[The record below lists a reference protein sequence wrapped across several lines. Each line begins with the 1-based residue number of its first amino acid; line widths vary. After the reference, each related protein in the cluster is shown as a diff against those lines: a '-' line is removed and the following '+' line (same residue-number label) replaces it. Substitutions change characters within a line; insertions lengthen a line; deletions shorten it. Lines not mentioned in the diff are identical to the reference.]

1 MINWN
6 KNPVAHQS
14 MSNFLQLIAEIAII
28 LLAAKAAGYLS
39 VRLKQPSVFG
49 ELLVGVLL
57 GPSLLDFT
65 NLGFVTSTHLSET
78 IHELGEIGVLL
89 LMFLAGLEL
98 NIKDLTRNTRV
109 ALLAGM
115 LGVVFPV
122 GFGIVFGEL
131 LDIPFRQAL
140 FLGLTLGATSVSISA
155 QVLIELQVLR
165 TRVGLALL
173 GAAVFD
179 DILVIL
185 ILSSVLAFLSGS
197 GGFREIMWVFAKM
210 VIFLVLAAA
219 AGLWLLPRMVR
230 LTRSLKISQG
240 LTTLALV
247 VLLGYGLAAELMGG
261 MAAITGTFL
270 AGLMFARTPE
280 KGTIETNMHPI
291 AYAFFVP
298 IFFVSIGLNVNLR
311 ELNVDS
317 IWLFLGICGI
327 AIAGKVIG
335 SGLGAL
341 LAKFTSREAL
351 QIGIGMVSR
360 GEVGLIIANIGA
372 KEGYLSQELMTIIV
386 GMILVTTLVTPPMLR
401 ASFKTSRKPSE
412 EKPASAQEP
421 TKEN

>member
-1 MINWN
+1 
-6 KNPVAHQS
+6 

-39 VRLKQPSVFG
+39 TRLKQPSVFG

-57 GPSLLDFT
+57 GPSLLDIT
-65 NLGFVTSTHLSET
+65 HMGFITDTHLGE
-78 IHELGEIGVLL
+78 IIYELGEIGVLL

-98 NIKDLTRNTRV
+98 HIKDLSRNTRV
-109 ALLAGM
+109 ALLAGV

-122 GFGIVFGEL
+122 GLGILFGQV
-131 LDIPFRQAL
+131 LDIPFSHAL

-165 TRVGLALL
+165 TRVGLGLL

-185 ILSSVLAFLSGS
+185 ILSSAIAFLSS
-197 GGFREIMWVFAKM
+197 GGSFADILWVFAKM
-210 VIFLVLAAA
+210 VIFLALATAV
-219 AGLWLLPRMVR
+219 GLWLLPRVVR
-230 LTRSLKISQG
+230 FTRRLNISQG

-247 VLLGYGLAAELMGG
+247 ILLGYGLAAELMGG

-280 KGTIETNMHPI
+280 KSTIETSLVSI

-298 IFFVSIGLNVNLR
+298 IFFVSIGLGVNLR

-317 IWLFLGICGI
+317 IWVFLGISAI
-327 AIAGKVIG
+327 AILGKIIG
-335 SGLGAL
+335 SGAGAL
-341 LAKFTSREAL
+341 LARFTPRESL

-372 KEGYLSQELMTIIV
+372 KAGYLDEELLTIIV

-401 ASFKTSRKPSE
+401 ASFRSPKKTDNEPSTPPE
-412 EKPASAQEP
+412 
-421 TKEN
+421 TGIKESV